1 MFRKRLCR
9 EGTNCN
15 KPFCLFAHT
24 ESELVGQPQNKR
36 TIVNDY
42 SVHKKF
48 KIDNNEVVL
57 NRVDESA
64 HSIEDLKDYSSKYGR
79 VLNLRR
85 LNRGKFLVI
94 FDNPDSARRLLE
106 TTENILGDSEIT
118 KFFNVNVPLDQNK
131 RVDLPQL
138 FQDQKELL
146 DKLSISLDYETLEQL
161 KNVTFKIRHHVLA
174 TERKSS
180 DVEVSN
186 LPEKEK
192 DNDSSDVENSLY
204 YNMFAG

>member
-1 MFRKRLCR
+1 
-9 EGTNCN
+9 
-15 KPFCLFAHT
+15 
-24 ESELVGQPQNKR
+24 
-36 TIVNDY
+36 
-42 SVHKKF
+42 
-48 KIDNNEVVL
+48 
-57 NRVDESA
+57 
-64 HSIEDLKDYSSKYGR
+64 
-79 VLNLRR
+79 
-85 LNRGKFLVI
+85 
-94 FDNPDSARRLLE
+94 
-106 TTENILGDSEIT
+106 
-118 KFFNVNVPLDQNK
+118 VPLDQNK

-146 DKLSISLDYETLEQL
+146 DKLSISLDYDTLEQL